1 MPMIATRSCLGSQQE
16 TIVSPLSSS
25 FPAPPDSP
33 RPKRTWVLL
42 IWLLIAVM
50 AFAGFCALGIWQVER
65 RAWKLDLIDR
75 VAQRIHAP
83 AVVPPDRSDWR
94 TISASRDEY
103 RHVRL
108 HGTYLHEQSALVQA
122 STVLG
127 TGYWVMT
134 PLRLDDQ
141 SIVLV
146 NRGFVPQAQI
156 NGPWRHRHEPAGE
169 VTLTGLVRLTEP
181 GGGFLRDN
189 RPDENRWFSRDVQQ
203 IGQSRGLS
211 PLAPYFVDADGP
223 GASNVPGISSASGKN
238 ESVVATPARA
248 SGQFH
253 IADEHL
259 PVAGLTVVSFN
270 NNHLMYAITWFG
282 LALLVIFAVCYVW
295 REEYRIRKPEK

>member
-1 MPMIATRSCLGSQQE
+1 MRL
-16 TIVSPLSSS
+16 V
-25 FPAPPDSP
+25 
-33 RPKRTWVLL
+33 
-42 IWLLIAVM
+42 WLLIAIM

-65 RAWKLDLIDR
+65 RAWKLELMER

-83 AVVPPDRSDWR
+83 AVAPLDRSDWDS
-94 TISASRDEY
+94 ISASRDEY
-103 RHVRL
+103 RRIRL
-108 HGTYLHEQSALVQA
+108 RGTYLHDQSALVQA

-146 NRGFVPQAQI
+146 NRGFVPQAQS

-169 VTLTGLVRLTEP
+169 VTLTGLIRLTEP
-181 GGGFLRDN
+181 HGGFLRDN
-189 RPDENRWFSRDVQQ
+189 RPQENRWFSRDVQQ
-203 IGQSRGLS
+203 IGQSRGLN

-223 GASNVPGISSASGKN
+223 GASPFPGLASAASSRSSKPVQATAASASG
-238 ESVVATPARA
+238 
-248 SGQFH
+248 QMH

-259 PVAGLTVVSFN
+259 PVAGLTVVSFS

-282 LALLVIFAVCYVW
+282 LAIMVILAVCYVL
-295 REEYRIRKPEK
+295 REEYRMRKPGK